1 MDLISKN
8 LCYYNQINQYQL
20 ITIMRHATIQYI
32 VFEYQK
38 KLKYKISLSAKRI
51 I

>member
-8 LCYYNQINQYQL
+8 LCYYNNQINQYQL
-20 ITIMRHATIQYI
+20 ITIMRHAIIQYI

-38 KLKYKISLSAKRI
+38 KLKLVCQQNE
-51 I
+51 